1 VNSRTARILVIGVLV
16 CAAVVLP
23 PFFGTGT
30 QSTLA
35 FVAIAAI
42 GAVGLNILVGYTGQ
56 LSLGHAFFMAVGA
69 YTAAVLGGDHGLS
82 ATVWLPAAGVVA
94 AVIGCALA
102 PVAVRLR
109 GLFLAI
115 VTLGVLYIGQHIF
128 TSAPAISGG
137 GAGRTIPA
145 VQIGPYDFGAGQ
157 EMVVGGV
164 VIGREALY
172 YYLAL
177 IVLALAVLYVANLS
191 RSRFGRAMQ
200 ATRDGELPAAVLGV
214 DLTRTKLAA
223 FTVSSFLAGISG
235 ALYASFLS
243 YVLPDQWGL
252 ALSIQ
257 FLAAVIIGGMGSVSG
272 PLVGALFVFALPDV
286 LTNLPFATG
295 TEIAGIPLR
304 AATSLVYGALI
315 IGVFLVEPRG
325 IVGVASRVR
334 SLSSRTP
341 GTSIKEASA

>member
-1 VNSRTARILVIGVLV
+1 MNSRTVRILVLGVVLF
-16 CAAVVLP
+16 AAVVLP
-23 PFFGTGT
+23 PFVGTGT

-42 GAVGLNILVGYTGQ
+42 GAVGLNTLVGYTGQ

-82 ATVWLPAAGVVA
+82 AAIWLPAAGVIA

-128 TSAPAISGG
+128 TTFSGISGG
-137 GAGRTIPA
+137 GAGRSIPA
-145 VQIGPYDFGAGQ
+145 VQIGAYNFGPGR
-157 EMVVGGV
+157 EIVVGGV
-164 VIGREALY
+164 AIGREALY

-177 IVLALAVLYVANLS
+177 FLLVLSVLYVTALS

-243 YVLPDQWGL
+243 YVLPEQWSL

-257 FLAAVIIGGMGSVSG
+257 FLAAVIIGGMGSISG
-272 PLVGALFVFALPDV
+272 PLVGALFVFALPDL

-315 IGVFLVEPRG
+315 IVVFLVEPRG

-334 SLSSRTP
+334 SLISPAP
-341 GTSIKEASA
+341 GPSNKEARA